1 MIESSPSP
9 YAQHLPFCM
18 FVYETLFSSWYN
30 FPPPVDP
37 VPNEP
42 RWSEPRR
49 QHISCALDPSN
60 PTENNSTLA
69 VAFAV
74 ADINDVYECFVLQVT
89 FPRQAAEDV
98 FIMTTHLPWYS
109 SRTLTGSCCRGNLP
123 WFRFFNINSYL
134 THFKVHK
141 FTIFFL

>member
-1 MIESSPSP
+1 MD
-9 YAQHLPFCM
+9 Q
-18 FVYETLFSSWYN
+18 
-30 FPPPVDP
+30 

-89 FPRQAAEDV
+89 F
-98 FIMTTHLPWYS
+98 IYTK
-109 SRTLTGSCCRGNLP
+109 TLSLSVTNDLA
-123 WFRFFNINSYL
+123 IL
-134 THFKVHK
+134 A
-141 FTIFFL
+141 I